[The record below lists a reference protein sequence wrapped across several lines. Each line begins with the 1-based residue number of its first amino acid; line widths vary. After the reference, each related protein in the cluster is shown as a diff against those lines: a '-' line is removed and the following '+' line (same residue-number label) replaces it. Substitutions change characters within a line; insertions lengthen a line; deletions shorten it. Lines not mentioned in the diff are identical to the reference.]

1 MANDLTGDFD
11 VVAEF
16 AIPAANRVIAAMH
29 RVERMLHTMSVRVKD
44 DSRPDRPF
52 DPSIVASV
60 DVFGDASVNHDVI
73 PTGSWP
79 PPTGVAGSHFGGLDH
94 IVNGD
99 LAGVLVEPIVP
110 SRLQGRAQLQ
120 LSPPTISVTDASGK
134 KVTLEM
140 SLRARYFP
148 DANTPRVAE
157 FVRGKLHI
165 TAAVNQVASQ
175 VANVVAIDI
184 KSASVG
190 TNFIRDWSN
199 TPISAEDLAG
209 VNKLIRNSLRNSFLP
224 TNATLPSNIAH
235 VQFKTMRG
243 ARDALAVLLDMS
255 GDAGNPATQTNVF
268 LSGGDDFAFA
278 AGVEY
283 VLSEFEPTL
292 EKIRTQTIPDVSFT
306 IDGLIHTWH
315 ITYDFTINSVTLEL
329 RTGSFLLTIKGHAH
343 TSSWPPNFDFTIK
356 QTLTLQVVG
365 STAELVVG
373 DLSVD
378 TDSWV
383 IDRFKGAF
391 TSRAAAIR
399 DRALTE
405 SNAQTTV
412 RKALNADEKLGGL
425 LDSLLKPQHPD
436 PGPQPKGYSLAY
448 TSVEIR
454 PSGIVLH
461 GTLAVTQWPAPHIE
475 FERIPTTPSHG
486 LHGGLHGILEGPTYS
501 ALRSWIPGGTID
513 RHEWSMVG
521 DTQPRSADP
530 NTFIYLDL
538 QPGLVFEIEPSSPS
552 EPPPPVL
559 TEEPSPGIHT
569 IPGYVPLCL
578 TLRGTRLS
586 ASGPVTPQQI
596 TATVCGYS
604 SFPILDVDVSTAGV
618 SPMIALTQPGRGGLV
633 EVTGHAAPATTVRGG
648 GAPNLLVHFG
658 GESSSDTLRVLTDAL
673 RESGRKDAPTAV
685 LAVLGKEQLS
695 NTRHVP
701 GVVYAEENGGGWERV
716 FDLKGAR
723 RPVTLI
729 LGPKRDVLWKHEG
742 EVDARTLTETLRKSL
757 VQTAPVRVGLLHSRV
772 RIGHPP
778 PNFLFEHAPEQE
790 LTLRKVAGRP
800 VKIVFWKKSSEPSID
815 AVRSAQATSR
825 DYANEAP
832 VVLAVN
838 DGDTAEVA
846 RAAAA
851 ANHLS
856 ATIVPDPDRKIAAAY
871 GVNIWPTIVSIDAS
885 GSVSG
890 VTYGQTGDRGDALGT
905 QQSRSER

>member
-44 DSRPDRPF
+44 DSRPDRGF
-52 DPSIVASV
+52 DPSIVAVV
-60 DVFGDASVNHDVI
+60 DMFGDASVNHDVI
-73 PTGSWP
+73 PTGTWP
-79 PPTGVAGSHFGGLDH
+79 PPISVPGAHFGGLDH

-99 LAGVLVEPIVP
+99 FVGVHVEPIVP

-157 FVRGKLHI
+157 FVRGRLQI

-184 KSASVG
+184 KSASVT

-243 ARDALAVLLDMS
+243 SRDALAVLLDMS

-268 LSGGDDFAFA
+268 LSGSDDFAFA
-278 AGVEY
+278 AGVDY

-329 RTGSFLLTIKGHAH
+329 RSGSFLLTIKGHAH

-356 QTLTLQVVG
+356 QTLTLRVIR
-365 STAELVVG
+365 STAELEVG

-383 IDRFKGAF
+383 IDRFKSAF
-391 TSRAAAIR
+391 MSRVAAIR
-399 DRALTE
+399 DRAL
-405 SNAQTTV
+405 SQANAQWTV
-412 RKALNADEKLGGL
+412 RKALSADEKLGGL
-425 LDSLLKPQHPD
+425 LDSLLKPQRPGPD
-436 PGPQPKGYSLAY
+436 PQVKGYSLAY
-448 TSVEIR
+448 TSAEIH

-461 GTLAVTQWPAPHIE
+461 GTLEVIPWPAPHIE
-475 FERIPTTPSHG
+475 FERIPTTESSVGP
-486 LHGGLHGILEGPTYS
+486 HGGHGILRGPTYS
-501 ALRSWIPGGTID
+501 ALKSWIPGGTID

-521 DTQPRSADP
+521 DTQPRSVDP

-538 QPGLVFEIEPSSPS
+538 SPGLVFEIEPSSPS

-559 TEEPSPGIHT
+559 TEEPPAGTHT

-586 ASGPVTPQQI
+586 SSGPVTPQQVS
-596 TATVCGYS
+596 ATVCGYS
-604 SFPILDVDVSTAGV
+604 SFPVLDVEVSTEGL
-618 SPMIALTQPGRGGLV
+618 SPMIALTRAGRDGLV
-633 EVTGHAAPATTVRGG
+633 EVTGHAAPASAVRGG

-658 GESSSDTLRVLTDAL
+658 GERTSDTLRILTDSV
-673 RESGRKDAPTAV
+673 RDSGRRDAPTAV
-685 LAVLGKEQLS
+685 LAVLGKAQLA

-701 GVVYAEENGGGWERV
+701 GVLYAEENGGGWERV
-716 FDLKGAR
+716 FDLTGAR

-729 LGPKRDVLWKHEG
+729 VGPKRDVLWKYEG
-742 EVDARTLTETLRKSL
+742 EIDAQTLTEALKKSL
-757 VQTAPVRVGLLHSRV
+757 VRTDPVRVGLLRSSV

-778 PNFLFEHAPEQE
+778 PNFRFEHAPEQE

-800 VKIVFWKKSSEPSID
+800 VKVVFWKTSSEPSID
-815 AVRSAQATSR
+815 AVRSLQPASG
-825 DYANEAP
+825 DSSNEAP
-832 VVLAVN
+832 VILAVN
-838 DGDTAEVA
+838 DGETAEAA
-846 RAAAA
+846 RAAAT

-871 GVNIWPTIVSIDAS
+871 GVKIWPTIVSIDAS

-890 VTYGQTGDRGDALGT
+890 IMYGQAGNHDARVRNGAVK
-905 QQSRSER
+905 E